1 MAMLFRHLNA
11 EDFTNL
17 LEGTS
22 LPDHRRAHL
31 QSCAQCLRKFR
42 SIQEVRNEIEE
53 IRAEDDEYIPE
64 PDWAEFRSEVRNTL
78 LSRSIQRENAARSW
92 ILRPATA
99 WGFSMALAVAVLVI
113 SGVLWSGP
121 ETQPETATLTLEEAV
136 VNPEEFTTLAAVSQP
151 DALGDLLNLN
161 ADEAESLRRILDDV
175 AKGVSQQ

>member
-1 MAMLFRHLNA
+1 
-11 EDFTNL
+11 
-17 LEGTS
+17 
-22 LPDHRRAHL
+22 
-31 QSCAQCLRKFR
+31 
-42 SIQEVRNEIEE
+42 
-53 IRAEDDEYIPE
+53 
-64 PDWAEFRSEVRNTL
+64 
-78 LSRSIQRENAARSW
+78 
-92 ILRPATA
+92 
-99 WGFSMALAVAVLVI
+99 VLVI